1 MTLLNNLKCEPKK
14 RLREFL
20 ILERERESL
29 KGEKARENASQLH
42 VCDVA
47 RRSLYSWELTAKIS
61 ARKMTETNHGII
73 QVHPKV
79 VDKNVDFASKV
90 IPGSKG
96 QLRKRKSRLILEHQ
110 INSKSEPLI
119 IVAGDADQPENPKE
133 TIGASV
139 VRSHGKPRFLP
150 RQWMYA
156 WRKNHKK
163 KGHQTDGG
171 KAKPRSSSK
180 KGLFS
185 KVAKMTRV
193 LQAFKTKKVVHT
205 SIVEEP
211 TSVHLRPI
219 QSSTSGLVCHFSKVN
234 YRHPHVPVVIK
245 STCAATAAVC
255 VCMYRVFPRD
265 MENRT
270 I

>member
-1 MTLLNNLKCEPKK
+1 M
-14 RLREFL
+14 
-20 ILERERESL
+20 S
-29 KGEKARENASQLH
+29 EN
-42 VCDVA
+42 
-47 RRSLYSWELTAKIS
+47 
-61 ARKMTETNHGII
+61 NHGII
-73 QVHPKV
+73 QLHPKV

-96 QLRKRKSRLILEHQ
+96 QLRKRKSRLILEP
-110 INSKSEPLI
+110 INAKSEPLI
-119 IVAGDADQPENPKE
+119 IVAADQPENQKE
-133 TIGASV
+133 TVGASV
-139 VRSHGKPRFLP
+139 VRSQGKPRFLP

-163 KGHQTDGG
+163 KDG
-171 KAKPRSSSK
+171 KAKQQSSK

-185 KVAKMTRV
+185 KVAKVTRV

-205 SIVEEP
+205 SIAEEP

-245 STCAATAAVC
+245 STSAAVC
-255 VCMYRVFPRD
+255 IY
-265 MENRT
+265 
-270 I
+270 IW

>member
-1 MTLLNNLKCEPKK
+1 MRTNQKTQKK
-14 RLREFL
+14 
-20 ILERERESL
+20 
-29 KGEKARENASQLH
+29 
-42 VCDVA
+42 
-47 RRSLYSWELTAKIS
+47 
-61 ARKMTETNHGII
+61 
-73 QVHPKV
+73 P
-79 VDKNVDFASKV
+79 
-90 IPGSKG
+90 
-96 QLRKRKSRLILEHQ
+96 LEHQ
-110 INSKSEPLI
+110 SYE
-119 IVAGDADQPENPKE
+119 ATENRDFYLGNGCMR
-133 TIGASV
+133 GA
-139 VRSHGKPRFLP
+139 KTT
-150 RQWMYA
+150 
-156 WRKNHKK
+156 RKKATK
-163 KGHQTDGG
+163 LMAAGG
-171 KAKPRSSSK
+171 KAKPRSSGK

-255 VCMYRVFPRD
+255 IYRVFPRD
-265 MENRT
+265 MVNRT